1 MQNIERPLKTEKK
14 VQDNNPDEKWAKH
27 MKNAQWDLTLVNCKL
42 KQQRDST
49 IHILEWL
56 QSKVLTSNV
65 VVHEDCSFVAGRTA
79 KIIWLWI
86 LSWSPKEILY
96 SLAVNP
102 YPLIL
107 SQLWATTN
115 LLSVAIDMP
124 VLDVE
129 CMKWDIA
136 FVSNRFSLTVFWRLT
151 HPESSM
157 VACTCKIS
165 S

>member
-1 MQNIERPLKTEKK
+1 MCKIYRDLLKLKK
-14 VQDNNPDEKWAKH
+14 KTNKTTTQVKNEQSI
-27 MKNAQWDLTLVNCKL
+27 MKNAQWDLTLVNRKL

-65 VVHEDCSFVAGRTA
+65 VVHEDCSFVAGRNA
-79 KIIWLWI
+79 NIIWLWI

-115 LLSVAIDMP
+115 LLSVTIDMP
-124 VLDVE
+124 VLDVVS
-129 CMKWDIA
+129 MKWDIA
-136 FVSNRFSLTVFWRLT
+136 LWVIYFHLQCFQD
-151 HPESSM
+151 
-157 VACTCKIS
+157 
-165 S
+165 